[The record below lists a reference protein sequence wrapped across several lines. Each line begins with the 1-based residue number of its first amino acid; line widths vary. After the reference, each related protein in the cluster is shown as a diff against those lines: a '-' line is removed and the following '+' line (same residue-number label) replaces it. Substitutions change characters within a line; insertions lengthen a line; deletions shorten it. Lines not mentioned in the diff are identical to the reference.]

1 MGFEMKSLKQITI
14 ELLEK
19 LLQKQIENYN
29 GFKDESEIIKELTDL
44 IERLKNETTNN

>member
-1 MGFEMKSLKQITI
+1 MKSLKQITI

-19 LLQKQIENYN
+19 LLQKQIENYS

-44 IERLKNETTNN
+44 IERLKK